1 MIAAR
6 RQRPPFLPDSRWW
19 NARTCAYAPSGLP
32 ELFVICNDSS
42 LDAQYERPCADVDN
56 AQFVKL
62 MQICNEDRVLSL

>member
-1 MIAAR
+1 MSEKHSKIV
-6 RQRPPFLPDSRWW
+6 FLDSLACSDTPCW
-19 NARTCAYAPSGLP
+19 LP

-62 MQICNEDRVLSL
+62 MQICNEDRILSL